1 MEARMERKHYYA
13 YNKTREAFLSLG
25 ISLVDRPGGSAW
37 AALSRRELRTNEGI
51 WLSCT
56 KASRNSVN
64 YGGVCDRIYLDSALR
79 VVTLSE
85 SVPVPA
91 SEHSSQAFDHVL
103 LLPVHTI
110 FGSQTQ
116 IGDQVLIGT
125 IEDIGAILEGIE
137 SIANGPSASESKVE
151 RRTMQAPMKWL
162 SKIFSARDRRGAARH
177 PSPPLM
183 AFYWDGG
190 IPIPHAVPDISR
202 TGLFVKT
209 AERWHPRTLLRVTL
223 QKKSNDPLLPDETIT
238 LQCRVV
244 RTGNEGV
251 GMAFMVAEGFSGNGH
266 SSVGRLATRK
276 DLNRFFESLAGDYSG
291 FPLSEDPFLPFPD
304 LSPAPDRAASNG
316 ANLPP
321 EHVNQNTERN
331 TQVS

>member
-1 MEARMERKHYYA
+1 MERKHYYA

-25 ISLVDRPGGSAW
+25 ISLVDRSGASSW
-37 AALSRRELRTNEGI
+37 SALSKRELRTNEGL
-51 WLSCT
+51 WVSST
-56 KASRNSVN
+56 KASRNSVT
-64 YGGVCDRIYLDSALR
+64 YSGVCDRIYLDSALR
-79 VVTLSE
+79 VIALSE
-85 SVPVPA
+85 GVPA
-91 SEHSSQAFDHVL
+91 SAAEFSSLAFHHLL

-110 FGSQTQ
+110 FASQTQ

-137 SIANGPSASESKVE
+137 PIANRPSASETKVK

-162 SKIFSARDRRGAARH
+162 SKIFSARDRRRSTRH
-177 PSPPLM
+177 SSPPLM

-190 IPIPHAVPDISR
+190 IPVPHAVPDISR

-209 AERWHPRTLLRVTL
+209 ADRWHPRTLLRVTL

-251 GMAFMVAEGFSGNGH
+251 GLAFMVAEGPNGDGQA
-266 SSVGRLATRK
+266 SVGRLATRK
-276 DLNRFFESLAGDYSG
+276 ELNRFFESLVGGHNG
-291 FPLSEDPFLPFPD
+291 FSSAENPFLPFPD
-304 LSPAPDRAASNG
+304 QTPAQAPDPAASDG
-316 ANLPP
+316 PNLPP
-321 EHVNQNTERN
+321 EPANQNTERN
-331 TQVS
+331 TQAS